1 MNLMLKD
8 SQELAQHFT
17 TLAIQNG
24 LISCDPSDPQKAAE
38 SVIAFYK
45 TAVQLLSAPDK
56 G

>member
-1 MNLMLKD
+1 MYLSPKE
-8 SQELAQHFT
+8 SQTLAQHFT

-24 LISCDPSDPQKAAE
+24 LIGCDPSDPQKAAE

-45 TAVQLLSAPDK
+45 TACQLLSAPDK